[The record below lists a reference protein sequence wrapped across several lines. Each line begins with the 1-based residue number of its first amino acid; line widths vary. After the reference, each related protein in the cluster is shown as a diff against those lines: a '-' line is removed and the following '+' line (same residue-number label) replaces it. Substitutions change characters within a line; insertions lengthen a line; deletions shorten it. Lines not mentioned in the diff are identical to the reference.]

1 MLCRIISP
9 LRNITSYSRLTTT
22 PQYGVLNHEKFKE
35 KVKGFSKPRKMLY
48 ELKEILVNV
57 STLIVH
63 M

>member
-9 LRNITSYSRLTTT
+9 LRNIISYSRLTTT

-35 KVKGFSKPRKMLY
+35 KTEGFSKPRKMLY

-57 STLIVH
+57 H
-63 M
+63 Y